1 MSSPVGTFRIRAS
14 RVVSIYDS
22 AGDAL
27 TWQGS
32 TCCESVVVREH
43 LGVSGRECVVSVS
56 VCFFA
61 LVACFWTVSGDESY
75 IHGER
80 LAGCILEKGG
90 GGSRGVGGR
99 FRLGDQLRDY
109 GGQVSDCRRS
119 RRVQRLSLEK
129 DALSFLHPRVVLH
142 QLRVEERILR
152 DDVLDPL
159 DQAVC
164 GESRVQK
171 VALFSPPL
179 GGHSQRWK
187 TWTRGICF
195 RPAYLRHYGPGAVQP

>member
-1 MSSPVGTFRIRAS
+1 M
-14 RVVSIYDS
+14 
-22 AGDAL
+22 
-27 TWQGS
+27 
-32 TCCESVVVREH
+32 
-43 LGVSGRECVVSVS
+43 
-56 VCFFA
+56 
-61 LVACFWTVSGDESY
+61 
-75 IHGER
+75 
-80 LAGCILEKGG
+80 
-90 GGSRGVGGR
+90 
-99 FRLGDQLRDY
+99 GDQLRDY

-195 RPAYLRHYGPGAVQP
+195 RPAYLQHYGPRGPCSRDFSWICGLFIHLWCLFGHIKS

>member
-1 MSSPVGTFRIRAS
+1 M
-14 RVVSIYDS
+14 
-22 AGDAL
+22 
-27 TWQGS
+27 
-32 TCCESVVVREH
+32 
-43 LGVSGRECVVSVS
+43 
-56 VCFFA
+56 
-61 LVACFWTVSGDESY
+61 
-75 IHGER
+75 
-80 LAGCILEKGG
+80 
-90 GGSRGVGGR
+90 
-99 FRLGDQLRDY
+99 GDQLREY

-187 TWTRGICF
+187 PGPEEYAFVWHLCSTMGQGPCSRDFSWICGLF
-195 RPAYLRHYGPGAVQP
+195 IHLWCHFGHIKS